1 MGQDEIRN
9 LEEITDSLQRKV
21 DELESQNNGLI
32 EEVGELRLR
41 VKELEGALSSVYDIV
56 NRVI

>member
-56 NRVI
+56 KRVI